1 MHRIYKSE
9 NQGLRRKLIEKGEKY
24 ANVVME
30 LRNFQMIQKSN
41 ASSQTNKI
49 LEIPPVQNIIEKVEF
64 PAFVELNVI
73 LPVVHFVG
81 NQLME
86 FVFNM
91 NQNLSVGRVQ
101 KNILVK

>member
-1 MHRIYKSE
+1 MDEARKMHRIYKSE
-9 NQGLRRKLIEKGEKY
+9 NQELRRKLIEKGEKY

-64 PAFVELNVI
+64 PAFLELNVI
-73 LPVVHFVG
+73 LQVVHFVG
-81 NQLME
+81 NNGLDLLRHE
-86 FVFNM
+86 RSDLNE
-91 NQNLSVGRVQ
+91 
-101 KNILVK
+101 